1 MNKKLIIILTS
12 IIVLLVGIGITIYAL
27 TSGDNE
33 VKDEIKDEVKPA
45 DATKEV
51 VECPKDTDTIKY
63 ILCDADGNLISV
75 EYYGADGKLW
85 QSNKYEY
92 DADGNQ
98 IKREDYNADGS
109 LASYH
114 QYEYDADGN
123 LIKSEWFDGDGD
135 LSRYYQYEHDTDGE
149 LIKREWFDGDGRLI
163 DTKYY
168 H

>member
-27 TSGDNE
+27 TSGD
-33 VKDEIKDEVKPA
+33 EVKPLNKA
-45 DATKEV
+45 PVDTPKDKT
-51 VECPKDTDTIKY
+51 ECPKDTDTIKY

-114 QYEYDADGN
+114 QYEYDGDSN
-123 LIKSEWFDGDGD
+123 LIKSEWYDADGD
-135 LSRYYQYEHDTDGE
+135 LSRYYQYEWDADGE